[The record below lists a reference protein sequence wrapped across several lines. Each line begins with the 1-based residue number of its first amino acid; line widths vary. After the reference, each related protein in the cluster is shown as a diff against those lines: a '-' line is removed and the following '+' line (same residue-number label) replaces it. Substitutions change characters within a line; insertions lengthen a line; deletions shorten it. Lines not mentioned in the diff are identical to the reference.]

1 MIQES
6 WETFGSKPD
15 SVSVPRGTL
24 QVCFI
29 HKFLTCNGLISCC
42 FYCAKMQFGILGELV
57 LISARQDDFHKVFSQ
72 YNGEID
78 VLLLGYLF
86 A

>member
-1 MIQES
+1 MHFNCLFCCVFFTPRAFLKPYEKVVRALNVIQES

-29 HKFLTCNGLISCC
+29 HKFLTCNGLISCL
-42 FYCAKMQFGILGELV
+42 FYCAKRQFGILGDLV
-57 LISARQDDFHKVFSQ
+57 
-72 YNGEID
+72 
-78 VLLLGYLF
+78 
-86 A
+86 